1 MSDVQETVYENI
13 SNHSLRVREAYDLLV
28 GDLLDDS
35 GTMQF
40 PSDTLE
46 EIEGLLA
53 RTCELLQ
60 DAEQDARAIR
70 AER

>member
-1 MSDVQETVYENI
+1 MTDVEETVFRNI

-28 GDLLDDS
+28 CDLLDDS

-40 PSDTLE
+40 PSETLE

-53 RTCELLQ
+53 QTCDLLQ